1 MILKGLDEPYK
12 KDHQKFAPSATVC
25 FSLNFLTLGSPK
37 FTTTTVT
44 PIFFSTNR

>member
-12 KDHQKFAPSATVC
+12 RDYQKFASSVAVF

-37 FTTTTVT
+37 FTTMTVT
-44 PIFFSTNR
+44 PIFLSTNR